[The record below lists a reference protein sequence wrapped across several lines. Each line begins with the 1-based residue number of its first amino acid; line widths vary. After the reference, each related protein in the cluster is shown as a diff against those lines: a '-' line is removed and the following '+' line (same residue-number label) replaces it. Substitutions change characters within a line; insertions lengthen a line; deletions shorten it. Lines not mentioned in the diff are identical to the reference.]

1 MAGGGAIAAR
11 LKKPGV
17 RPASLS
23 ATGQKARTHW
33 YAGRFGWHDRERA
46 TPGHLRVTRGRGA
59 GRESRA
65 MPVYWKIDSEAQLF
79 DVQCEGAVGLA
90 DLQRMLDAAAASG
103 ALHYRK
109 LFDAQSA
116 DLSLSE
122 DEMMTLGVRLRILQ
136 DTSLGPLALVLR
148 DEQAVALS
156 RLLGILAVA
165 RRPIKV
171 VRDAASARKWLE
183 SRPVLQSLS
192 GDTAAVDGTSDVAF
206 QSGRPAT

>member
-1 MAGGGAIAAR
+1 
-11 LKKPGV
+11 
-17 RPASLS
+17 
-23 ATGQKARTHW
+23 
-33 YAGRFGWHDRERA
+33 
-46 TPGHLRVTRGRGA
+46 
-59 GRESRA
+59 

-90 DLQRMLDAAAASG
+90 DLQRMLDAAATSD
-103 ALHYRK
+103 ALRYRK

-116 DLSLSE
+116 DLDLSE
-122 DEMMTLGVRLRILQ
+122 GEMMTLGVRLRILQ

-171 VRDAASARKWLE
+171 VRDAASARKWLV

-192 GDTAAVDGTSDVAF
+192 GDMAAVGPTSDVGF